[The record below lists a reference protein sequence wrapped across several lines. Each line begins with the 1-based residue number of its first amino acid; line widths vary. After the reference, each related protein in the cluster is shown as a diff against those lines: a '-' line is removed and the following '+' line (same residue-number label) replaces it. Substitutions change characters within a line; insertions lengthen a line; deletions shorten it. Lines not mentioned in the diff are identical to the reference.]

1 MAIDHGPQ
9 DRVFLGRDG
18 QNREDEV
25 NRETCEVGLSFG
37 R

>member
-9 DRVFLGRDG
+9 DRVFLGRDD
-18 QNREDEV
+18 QYREDAV
-25 NRETCEVGLSFG
+25 NSKKCEVGLPFG